1 MKQLDPNDTIA
12 LGFSVQYA
20 LDEGKGIAF
29 QSCLDLECTAAQLNA
44 ALDKMVAAAERQQAK
59 LRLPKL
65 RGELARLEK
74 TQARATEDMFR
85 LDSEAE
91 LEEVNWQREFTESG
105 RRGPFKLSAVQAQT
119 KRNRD
124 NSRENAKITFERLE
138 EDIRL
143 RKAEISE
150 LEAMVNAASSA
161 NDSFPSVQ
169 HS

>member
-29 QSCLDLECTAAQLNA
+29 QSCLDLECSAAQLNA
-44 ALDKMVAAAERQQAK
+44 ALDKMIAAAERQQAK

-65 RGELARLEK
+65 RSELARLLK
-74 TQARATEDMFR
+74 TQTRATEDMFR
-85 LDSEAE
+85 LDLEAS
-91 LEEVNWQREFTESG
+91 LEESSWEKDFAESG
-105 RRGPFKLSAVQAQT
+105 RRGAFKLSAAQAQA

-143 RKAEISE
+143 RKSEIEE
-150 LEAMVNAASSA
+150 LEGLVNAASSA
-161 NDSFPSVQ
+161 NDSFPGVQ